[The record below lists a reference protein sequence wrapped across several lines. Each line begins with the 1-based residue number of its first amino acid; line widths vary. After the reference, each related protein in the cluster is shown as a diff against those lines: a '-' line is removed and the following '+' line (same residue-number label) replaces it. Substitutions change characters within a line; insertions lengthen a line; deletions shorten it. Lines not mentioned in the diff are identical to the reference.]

1 MHPTPSTARQT
12 IQICIYRER
21 ESEHWNVQFVLFVNI
36 CDLLCFGLYSGRML
50 AYNYMCVY
58 GSFGWCS
65 FLLFWFDF
73 LPLLLSCWYSVRMFF
88 FFLLSSFMCMLLYK
102 SVCVCVSCVFV
113 YHERIR
119 RLVFLLFFFLLSFR
133 LLPYF
138 SSMSMVTRNHHF
150 TKSLQDIFFI
160 ATCFHIVGLCYL
172 HHAMCDKAMCMCIAT
187 HFRSIWTQANIR
199 RENELS
205 RCSILDFTMEKT
217 DGWIGRMTER
227 EFGKIAQT
235 FNNLHAEKRRRQ
247 RSVYVM
253 QNQQKERKM
262 QQTSQKCLGI
272 CQFSGLFSY

>member
-119 RLVFLLFFFLLSFR
+119 RLVFLLFFFSPLFSATAVFLVNVHGYTKPSFYEK
-133 LLPYF
+133 LTGYF
-138 SSMSMVTRNHHF
+138 
-150 TKSLQDIFFI
+150 LY
-160 ATCFHIVGLCYL
+160 CY
-172 HHAMCDKAMCMCIAT
+172 
-187 HFRSIWTQANIR
+187 
-199 RENELS
+199 
-205 RCSILDFTMEKT
+205 
-217 DGWIGRMTER
+217 
-227 EFGKIAQT
+227 
-235 FNNLHAEKRRRQ
+235 
-247 RSVYVM
+247 
-253 QNQQKERKM
+253 
-262 QQTSQKCLGI
+262 
-272 CQFSGLFSY
+272 LFSYCWSVLLTSCYVW